1 MSDKDRFEKKD
12 SQGHNSN
19 ENTTSRKDSSKKSK
33 SSIHVEGSGRENGK
47 SDIPIQGL
55 TPETQRLI
63 ESIRN
68 SNSSSSKKNVP
79 HSMVEEILRE
89 AKLKTFRAIDSSN
102 HVTKSSREESRK
114 NHSSNSNNKMYES
127 GESRKHAKP
136 STTIAVSSNSSNSTG
151 QYDNTLSDLDHNCK
165 TLIQHPRQDSGSF
178 MADEWI
184 DRNKGQQQKTDIT
197 KNADISQTNR
207 SHSRLSLPTRL
218 ASLIGIT
225 TSESIIAD
233 SQKEDTKS
241 DSNTVTSI
249 NITTTQATTD
259 IIENDSSKLNNE
271 DSSGR
276 IDDSNKK
283 TFNSSNEH
291 NDAKEGPGITIDT
304 SIGRSTRKEQRYMVR
319 SPASPRLTKK
329 RTVLRRANARLI
341 QAPSPSNKAS
351 DYQRSSKSP
360 VKTVEISSELD
371 EINAQFEETL
381 IEMSKRYQNS
391 NVAIAEKSHLL
402 KRNQELLHTLASKEV
417 EVEYLKNE
425 LWEAGNKILN
435 YESDLKEI
443 IEQQEEPLA
452 LTHEDLIRIEREIE
466 DQEVLISGYQK
477 DNDKLVSEI
486 KSMNER
492 LRASDAEQDKQHNKV
507 QELYGEVERL
517 KELLYEKE
525 TQETVPEGTVK
536 QIEEMKKE
544 IERLK
549 EKEKT
554 YEIKELALKEMNE
567 LKKEL
572 SEIRDRESEY
582 MIKIDDVEHQ
592 LSLARE
598 EIVAISRERTE
609 SLEKMTEEMNMMK
622 YTYESQIEGIK
633 KEAISKEGRE
643 NRFRKLQNAI
653 EKIETKY
660 GSNPEITQICTDLRR
675 ANLLLTK
682 RRKSTAD
689 VSKHYK
695 ETSSPR
701 SPTTKTLK
709 RTTSQSSLGGMS
721 RASTVTRTVSPTP
734 SVLSNISAL
743 SGKDDL
749 LDLQEDDL
757 LDISSEEFAE
767 MKVKLMKLEEERKS
781 SHEYVGKLE
790 DELKLLK
797 ENKVKL
803 EEEVETSKKNHAE
816 QKEKYDQKMREME
829 ELLLEFPADSTENS
843 VAANIVNNPPQPV
856 MAAPNLLKELDT
868 KQNIIEELVDK
879 LKRKEEQLEYY
890 QNAYLEK
897 TEECEN
903 YVEKINNANQTSVN
917 GGAAVNTGDAI
928 GSSGNT
934 PSLGNCNALPFDEEV
949 GDLSSLPITNDIMGL
964 FGDLGDDQGIL
975 DIEKL
980 IAQLERTIK
989 ERDMQLEAAH
999 QRATDAESKLL
1010 SITREKIQWGSG
1022 YDTTVKQLKTQVEH
1036 LRELLQMERK
1046 DARRTKINET
1056 TSDSDTTKPLSND
1069 SKSVSITLNNSNL
1082 TPASTAEIQKI
1093 RSQIESLTTEN
1104 ITLKAQ
1110 LATSEAVRQA
1120 VHENTLTILQQSTK
1134 NNFVADEDVAGLRK
1148 LTVEKEAEI
1157 SIWKG
1162 RCVGLENVVERQ
1174 RELITLVVPSLPG
1187 NNASHGT
1194 KGLVNGKA
1202 REITKLVDNDGVD
1215 SKVIEGL
1222 SEIAKQLIRQLQEEN
1237 VILRQTNIARQQTI
1251 IKNVDMVYDAP
1262 PQYTPPL
1269 AQFSSGVAPAST
1281 VQLDALAKQISDIE
1295 ARFMKREKELQDI
1308 IVETKRQGEL
1318 QLERWKV
1325 KWGALIDKKNSEI
1338 KGFRNELEALMGCLG
1353 KLDSVNVN

>member
-1 MSDKDRFEKKD
+1 MSDKDRFGKKD

-19 ENTTSRKDSSKKSK
+19 ENTTSRKESSKKSK
-33 SSIHVEGSGRENGK
+33 NSILVDGSGRENGK
-47 SDIPIQGL
+47 SDKPIQGL
-55 TPETQRLI
+55 SPETQKLI

-68 SNSSSSKKNVP
+68 SNSSSSSKKSVP
-79 HSMVEEILRE
+79 HSMVEDILRE
-89 AKLKTFRAIDSSN
+89 AKLKTFRGLDSSN
-102 HVTKSSREESRK
+102 HATKSSREESRK
-114 NHSSNSNNKMYES
+114 NNSSSSNSNNKMYET
-127 GESRKHAKP
+127 GESKKHAKP
-136 STTIAVSSNSSNSTG
+136 SSTIAASSNSTG
-151 QYDNTLSDLDHNCK
+151 QYDNTLSELDHNCK

-184 DRNKGQQQKTDIT
+184 DDKLKRNKGQQQKTDIT
-197 KNADISQTNR
+197 KNADVLQTNR
-207 SHSRLSLPTRL
+207 SQSRLSLPTRL

-241 DSNTVTSI
+241 DSNSVTSNTI
-249 NITTTQATTD
+249 ITTQVTD
-259 IIENDSSKLNNE
+259 IIENDSSKMNNE

-276 IDDSNKK
+276 INDSNNKSS
-283 TFNSSNEH
+283 NSSNEQ
-291 NDAKEGPGITIDT
+291 NNAKEGPGITIDT
-304 SIGRSTRKEQRYMVR
+304 TIGRPTRKEQRYMVR

-341 QAPSPSNKAS
+341 QAPSPSNNAN
-351 DYQRSSKSP
+351 DYQRSLKSP

-381 IEMSKRYQNS
+381 NEMSKRYQDS
-391 NVAIAEKSHLL
+391 TVAIAEKSHLL

-425 LWEAGNKILN
+425 LWEAGNKIQN
-435 YESDLKEI
+435 YESDLKDI

-452 LTHEDLIRIEREIE
+452 LTHEDLIRIEREME

-477 DNDKLVSEI
+477 ENDKLVSEI

-492 LRASDAEQDKQHNKV
+492 LGASDAEQEKQHNKV
-507 QELYGEVERL
+507 HELYSEIEHL

-572 SEIRDRESEY
+572 SDLRDRESEY

-592 LSLARE
+592 LSKARG
-598 EIVAISRERTE
+598 EIVTVSRERTE

-643 NRFRKLQNAI
+643 SRFRKLQSAI

-675 ANLLLTK
+675 TNLLLTK

-689 VSKHYK
+689 VSKFNK

-767 MKVKLMKLEEERKS
+767 MKVKLMKLEEENKS
-781 SHEYVGKLE
+781 SH
-790 DELKLLK
+790 
-797 ENKVKL
+797 N
-803 EEEVETSKKNHAE
+803 AE
-816 QKEKYDQKMREME
+816 RKEKYDQKMREME
-829 ELLLEFPADSTENS
+829 ELLLELPADSTENS
-843 VAANIVNNPPQPV
+843 SANIINNPPQPV
-856 MAAPNLLKELDT
+856 MASPNLLKELDT

-903 YVEKINNANQTSVN
+903 YVEKINNANQTAVN
-917 GGAAVNTGDAI
+917 GGAVVNTGDAI

-934 PSLGNCNALPFDEEV
+934 PSLGNCNAIKYINDALPFDKEI
-949 GDLSSLPITNDIMGL
+949 GDISSLPITSDIMGL
-964 FGDLGDDQGIL
+964 FGDLDDNQEIS

-999 QRATDAESKLL
+999 QRTTDAESKLL
-1010 SITREKIQWGSG
+1010 AITREKIQWGSG

-1046 DARRTKINET
+1046 ESRRANMNEP
-1056 TSDSDTTKPLSND
+1056 TSDSDTTKPLSNE
-1069 SKSVSITLNNSNL
+1069 SKSVPISSNNSNL
-1082 TPASTAEIQKI
+1082 MPASTAEIQKL
-1093 RSQIESLTTEN
+1093 RSQIESLTAEN

-1120 VHENTLTILQQSTK
+1120 VHENTLTLLQQSTK
-1134 NNFVADEDVAGLRK
+1134 NSLAADEDVAGLRK

-1157 SIWKG
+1157 SVLKG
-1162 RCVGLENVVERQ
+1162 RCVGLENVLERQ
-1174 RELITLVVPSLPG
+1174 RELLTLVVPSLPG
-1187 NNASHGT
+1187 NVFHGT
-1194 KGLVNGKA
+1194 KELVNGKT
-1202 REITKLVDNDGVD
+1202 RDITKLVDNDGID

-1222 SEIAKQLIRQLQEEN
+1222 SETAKQLIRQLQEEN

-1251 IKNVDMVYDAP
+1251 IKKVDMVYNAP
-1262 PQYTPPL
+1262 PQYKPPL
-1269 AQFSSGVAPAST
+1269 AQFSSDVAPATT
-1281 VQLDALAKQISDIE
+1281 VQLDALAKQISEIE

-1318 QLERWKV
+1318 QLERWKA
-1325 KWGALIDKKNSEI
+1325 KWGVLIDKKNSEI
-1338 KGFRNELEALMGCLG
+1338 RGFRNELEALMRCLG
-1353 KLDSVNVN
+1353 KLDSVNVNGTDDGVI